1 MEPKETSVFLREM
14 DRQNQIIMNYGVHLI
29 EKINKDSKL
38 QDLQDWY
45 EVRTAIHRIKDI
57 IRRESG
63 I

>member
-1 MEPKETSVFLREM
+1 MEPKEK
-14 DRQNQIIMNYGVHLI
+14 MNYGVYLI
-29 EKINKDSKL
+29 QKINKDSKL

-57 IRRESG
+57 IRKESG